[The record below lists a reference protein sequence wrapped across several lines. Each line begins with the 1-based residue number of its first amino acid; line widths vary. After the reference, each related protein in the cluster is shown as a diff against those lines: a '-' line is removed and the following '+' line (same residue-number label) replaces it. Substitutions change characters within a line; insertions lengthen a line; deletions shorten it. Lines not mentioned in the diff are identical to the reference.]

1 MAQHN
6 LRTVIGF
13 EFGRNVAKPRF
24 WIITLIVPVA
34 LMVVF
39 ALVVL
44 SNTATDAAA
53 TAQKDAHITF
63 QYRDQSGIIDPALAA
78 KFGGMP
84 SSDAAA
90 SVAAVKAGTEQ
101 AFFDFPADPSKQS
114 VKVYGEDKDIFGNGV
129 YSSVASSLLQA
140 SASEK
145 LNAPGLVPLVSGQF
159 NTVSTTYHNGQ
170 QAAGLNGLIAP
181 MLYLVAFYLVILML
195 GNQMLAS
202 TLDEKEN
209 RVTEMI
215 LTTINPTSLILGKIV
230 SLFATGFVQ
239 LVVFAI
245 PLGIAYGLFR
255 TQLNIPA
262 LDLSHLVLDPQQMI
276 IGALILIGGFALFT
290 GTLVAI
296 GAVMP
301 TAKDA
306 GPIFGALMILIFIPF
321 YIVTLIV
328 SDPTAPIVEIFTW
341 FPYSAP
347 VTALLRNAFGSL
359 PLWQGIA
366 LSVELLVLAAIVLR
380 LAVQLFRYG
389 SIEYSRRVS
398 IPDALGIRSGARQRA
413 RVAKRA

>member
-6 LRTVIGF
+6 LRTVIDF
-13 EFGRNVAKPRF
+13 EFGRNVSKPRF
-24 WIITLIVPVA
+24 WIITLVVPVA

-39 ALVVL
+39 ALVIL

-53 TAQKDAHITF
+53 TAQKDAHISF
-63 QYRDQSGIIDPALAA
+63 QYRDRSGIIDPALAA
-78 KFGGMP
+78 KFGGTP
-84 SSDAAA
+84 TTDAAG
-90 SVAAVKAGTEQ
+90 SIAAVKAGGEQ
-101 AFFDFPADPSKQS
+101 AFFDFPADPSTQS
-114 VKVYGEDKDIFGNGV
+114 VKVYGADKDIFGNGV
-129 YSSVASSLLQA
+129 YSSVASSLLQT
-140 SASEK
+140 SAGEK
-145 LNAPGLVPLVSGQF
+145 LDAPRIVPLVSGQF
-159 NTVSTTYHNGQ
+159 TTVSTTYRDGR
-170 QAAGLNGLIAP
+170 QAAGINGVIAP
-181 MLYLVAFYLVILML
+181 ILYLVAFHLVILML

-230 SLFATGFVQ
+230 SLFATGLVQ

-245 PLGIAYGLFR
+245 PLAVAYGLFR
-255 TQLNIPA
+255 TQLNIPS
-262 LDLSHLVLDPQQMI
+262 LDLGHLVLDPQQMI
-276 IGALILIGGFALFT
+276 VGALILIGGFALFT

-306 GPIFGALMILIFIPF
+306 GPIFGVLMILIFIPF

-328 SDPTAPIVEIFTW
+328 SDPTAPIVQVFTW

-347 VTALLRNAFGSL
+347 VTALLRNAFGGL
-359 PLWQGIA
+359 PLWQGVA
-366 LSVELLVLAAIVLR
+366 LSLELLVLAAIVLR
-380 LAVQLFRYG
+380 VAVQLFRYG

-398 IPDALGIRSGARQRA
+398 IPDALGFRGATRRSRR
-413 RVAKRA
+413 RP